1 MSRILL
7 YCYAALAAI
16 GVTIALW
23 WLIAVLFSFDPASPA
38 EESEGTVSML
48 DASGDPQLEC
58 LDRTA
63 DLRQLV
69 MNSKYC
75 EQDADCAIVSSHGKS
90 PSVFRCM
97 IAVRRD
103 VVDIVQ
109 SGFDQ
114 HRSCDIIENCNGFGA
129 RPVCRQSLCQLE
141 TTGDTLSSGDG

>member
-7 YCYAALAAI
+7 YCYAALGAI

-23 WLIAVLFSFDPASPA
+23 WLIALLFSFDPTPTA
-38 EESEGTVSML
+38 EESEGTVSIL

-75 EQDADCAIVSSHGKS
+75 EQDADCAIVNSHGKS

-103 VVDIVQ
+103 LADVVQ

-114 HRSCDIIENCNGFGA
+114 HRSCDTMENCSEFSGRA
-129 RPVCRQSLCQLE
+129 VCEQNLCQLE
-141 TTGDTLSSGDG
+141 MTDDKVSPGDG

>member
-1 MSRILL
+1 ML
-7 YCYAALAAI
+7 YSYAALAAI

-23 WLIAVLFSFDPASPA
+23 WLIAVLFSFDPTPTA

-48 DASGDPQLEC
+48 DASGDPQLVC

-75 EQDADCAIVSSHGKS
+75 EEDADCALVNSHGKS
-90 PSVFRCM
+90 PSVFRCL

-103 VVDIVQ
+103 LADVVQI
-109 SGFDQ
+109 GFNQ
-114 HRSCDIIENCNGFGA
+114 HRSCDIMENCKAFSV
-129 RPVCRQSLCQLE
+129 RPVCEQNLCQLE
-141 TTGDTLSSGDG
+141 IAGDKVTPGDG